1 MADMRILVTLGKRG
15 SATVVE
21 KKSEFIGYA
30 APVDS
35 EAEAIEFIAEIR
47 KKHADA
53 RHNVYAYAVGNT
65 TRYSDDGEPQ
75 GTAGIPVLDVIRKS
89 GFTNAVIVVT
99 RYFGGIL
106 LGAGGLV
113 RAYTKAAKEA
123 CDDAGIVTYQGYTE
137 LSFSCDYALY
147 DRIQNKLAFFHAKT
161 DRCDFADDISMQAAL
176 LDKDADAFASFL
188 SEISAGRVHPEVT
201 GRRFDH
207 E

>member
-1 MADMRILVTLGKRG
+1 MADMRKLVTLGKCGR
-15 SATVVE
+15 ATIVE

-30 APVDS
+30 SPVGN
-35 EAEAIEFIAEIR
+35 EEEAIDFINGVR
-47 KKHADA
+47 KRHSDA

-75 GTAGIPVLDVIRKS
+75 GTAGIPVLDVIKKS

-123 CDDAGIVTYQGYTE
+123 CDDAGIVTYKGYTE
-137 LSFSCDYALY
+137 LAFSFDYSLY
-147 DRIQNKLAFFHAKT
+147 DRIRNRLAFLHAKT
-161 DRCDFADDISMQAAL
+161 DKCDFAHEVTMQAAL
-176 LDKDADAFASFL
+176 PDADAEGFVSFL
-188 SEISAGRVHPEVT
+188 SEISAGRVKCNVI
-201 GRRFDH
+201 GNRFDH